1 MNPEQLF
8 CLNPTC
14 PAKGQVGE
22 GNISIH
28 SKAEDRCRCSV
39 CGDTFSCRKGTI
51 FYRLRTNPE
60 TVILILTLLAYG
72 CPTQAAAQAFGFDE
86 RTIKNWWQRAGEHCE
101 SFHRY
106 TVGQSQLELEQVQAD
121 EIKVKAQGISYWMA
135 LAIMVSTR
143 LWLGGVV
150 SPKRDKALIQQL
162 GEQIRA
168 IALCRPLLLA
178 VDGLASY
185 VAVFQSVFRS
195 PLPRF
200 GRVGRPNLVAWP
212 NIAIVQVV
220 KQRTT
225 GALHIDRRIVQGAAA
240 MIDRLI
246 QQSQGGKGVI
256 NTAYIERLNG
266 TFRQRLHWLARRSR
280 SLAQQAE
287 TLTAGMFIVGTLY
300 NFCAVHQSLRCKLW
314 ITERRYRW
322 VQRTPA
328 MAARLTDHQWS
339 VSELFWFRIP
349 PPRWTP
355 PLRRGRPSNAMRALI
370 DRWA

>member
-1 MNPEQLF
+1 MNPDQLF
-8 CLNPTC
+8 CLNPAC

-28 SKAEDRCRCSV
+28 SKAEGRCRCSV

-72 CPTQAAAQAFGFDE
+72 CPTQAAAKAFGFDE

-106 TVGQSQLELEQVQAD
+106 TVGQSQLDLEQVQARP
-121 EIKVKAQGISYWMA
+121 EGTRIKVKAQGISYWMA

-150 SPKRDKALIQQL
+150 SSKRDKALIQQL

-168 IALCRPLLLA
+168 IARCRPLLLA

-185 VAVFQSVFRS
+185 VSVFQSVFRS

-200 GRVGRPNLVAWP
+200 GRLGRPKLVAWP

-220 KQRTT
+220 KQRTAGT
-225 GALHIDRRIVQGAAA
+225 LHIDRRIVQGAAA
-240 MIDRLI
+240 MVDRLI
-246 QQSQGGKGVI
+246 QQSQGCKGVI

-280 SLAQQAE
+280 SLAQQA
-287 TLTAGMFIVGTLY
+287 A
-300 NFCAVHQSLRCKLW
+300 
-314 ITERRYRW
+314 
-322 VQRTPA
+322 P
-328 MAARLTDHQWS
+328 
-339 VSELFWFRIP
+339 
-349 PPRWTP
+349 
-355 PLRRGRPSNAMRALI
+355 
-370 DRWA
+370 

>member
-1 MNPEQLF
+1 MNPEHLF
-8 CLNPTC
+8 CLNPAC
-14 PAKGQVGE
+14 PAKGRVGE

-28 SKAEDRCRCSV
+28 SHQEGRCRCSE
-39 CGDTFSCRKGTI
+39 CGDTFSCRKGTL

-60 TVILILTLLAYG
+60 IVILILTLLAYG
-72 CPTQAAAQAFGFDE
+72 CPTQAAAKAFGVDE
-86 RTIKNWWQRAGEHCE
+86 RTIKQWWQRAGEHCE
-101 SFHRY
+101 SFHQY
-106 TVGQSQLELEQVQAD
+106 TVGQSKLDLQQVQAD
-121 EIKVKAQGISYWMA
+121 EIKAKAQGISYWMA
-135 LAIMVSTR
+135 MAIMVPTR

-150 SPKRDKALIQQL
+150 SPNRDKALIQRL

-168 IALCRPLLLA
+168 LALCRPLLLA

-185 VAVFQSVFRS
+185 VSVFQRVFRS

-200 GRVGRPNLVAWP
+200 GRPGRPQLVAWP
-212 NIAIVQVV
+212 AIAIVQVV
-220 KQRTT
+220 KQRTGGT
-225 GALHIDRRIVQGAAA
+225 LRIDRRIVQGVVA

-246 QQSQGGKGVI
+246 QQSQGGKGVV
-256 NTAYIERLNG
+256 NTAYIERLNA
-266 TFRQRLHWLARRSR
+266 TFRQRLHWLSRRSR

-300 NFCAVHQSLRCKLW
+300 NFCDLHQSLRCKLW

-328 MAARLTDHQWS
+328 MAAHLTDHQWS

-349 PPRWTP
+349 PPRWVP
-355 PLRRGRPSNAMRALI
+355 PVRRGRPSIDMRDLI
-370 DRWA
+370 ARWA

>member
-8 CLNPTC
+8 CLNPAC

-28 SKAEDRCRCSV
+28 SKAEGRCRCSV

-51 FYRLRTNPE
+51 FYRLRTKPE
-60 TVILILTLLAYG
+60 IVILILTLLAYG
-72 CPTQAAAQAFGFDE
+72 CPTQAIVKAFGFDE
-86 RTIKNWWQRAGEHCE
+86 RTLRQWWQRAGEQCE
-101 SFHRY
+101 SFHQY
-106 TVGQSQLELEQVQAD
+106 QVGQSQLDLEQVQAD
-121 EIKVKAQGISYWMA
+121 EIKAKAQGISYWMA
-135 LAIMVSTR
+135 MALMVPTR

-150 SPKRDKALIQQL
+150 SAKRDKALIQQV

-185 VAVFQSVFRS
+185 VSVFQRVFRS

-200 GRVGRPNLVAWP
+200 GRLGRPNLVAWQT
-212 NIAIVQVV
+212 IAIVQVV
-220 KQRTT
+220 KQRTAGT
-225 GALHIDRRIVQGAAA
+225 LPIDRRIVQGAAA

-246 QQSQGGKGVI
+246 QQSQGRKGVI
-256 NTAYIERLNG
+256 NTAYIERLNA
-266 TFRQRLHWLARRSR
+266 TFRQRLHWLSRRSR
-280 SLAQQAE
+280 SLAQRAE

-300 NFCAVHQSLRCKLW
+300 NFCDVHQSLRCKLW

-328 MAARLTDHQWS
+328 MAAQLTDHQWS

-349 PPRWTP
+349 PPRWVP
-355 PLRRGRPSNAMRALI
+355 PVRRGRPSNQMRALI
-370 DRWA
+370 ERWA

>member
-1 MNPEQLF
+1 M
-8 CLNPTC
+8 
-14 PAKGQVGE
+14 
-22 GNISIH
+22 
-28 SKAEDRCRCSV
+28 
-39 CGDTFSCRKGTI
+39 
-51 FYRLRTNPE
+51 
-60 TVILILTLLAYG
+60 
-72 CPTQAAAQAFGFDE
+72 
-86 RTIKNWWQRAGEHCE
+86 
-101 SFHRY
+101 
-106 TVGQSQLELEQVQAD
+106 
-121 EIKVKAQGISYWMA
+121 
-135 LAIMVSTR
+135 AIMVPTR

-150 SPKRDKALIQQL
+150 SSKRDKALIQQL

-185 VAVFQSVFRS
+185 VSVFQSVFRS

-200 GRVGRPNLVAWP
+200 GRPGRPQLVAWQ

-220 KQRTT
+220 KQRT
-225 GALHIDRRIVQGAAA
+225 GGSLHIDRRIVQGAAA
-240 MIDRLI
+240 MIDQLI
-246 QQSQGGKGVI
+246 QRSQGGKGVI
-256 NTAYIERLNG
+256 NTAYIERLNA
-266 TFRQRLHWLARRSR
+266 TFPGARWARLHWLSRRSR

-300 NFCAVHQSLRCKLW
+300 NFCDFHQSLRCKLW

-328 MAARLTDHQWS
+328 MAAQLTDHPWS

-349 PPRWTP
+349 PLRWVP
-355 PLRRGRPSNAMRALI
+355 PIRRGRPSSEILALI